1 MRLDRISST
10 SRFKNQVKRMAR
22 INELSLESR
31 VWVNQ
36 IRALSLS
43 LFCTVLT
50 TCSFLCE
57 CDYSIAGQGPYVI
70 LSANWGVVLMIEYSI
85 LNTVYSIYIPR

>member
-1 MRLDRISST
+1 
-10 SRFKNQVKRMAR
+10 MAR

-57 CDYSIAGQGPYVI
+57 CDYSIAGQGPYVM
-70 LSANWGVVLMIEYSI
+70 LSHVLVANGGVVLMIEYSI
-85 LNTVYSIYIPR
+85 LNTCVQ